1 MKNIQNFLKN
11 HIWGLLVHAWV
22 HCSTLLITEPNLNRP
37 FIAHKHR
44 IQQLGPSRIV
54 PAVCSIYTQ
63 SKIKTHLRSNGWT
76 WTTPWAAGG
85 LTSSCFENLIRD
97 LRSLTNQL
105 TQTHWP
111 SHVTDSTSQTELE
124 LKAAAADWMMN
135 CCPCMKFK
143 HTPRRSSKCSL
154 WLQTHSHHCVDEN
167 FLDRHTRKRLL
178 RLLHASLVLLTT
190 LYPDLRPVNL
200 KCTSAGGHMKA
211 PHSLHPTRN

>member
-1 MKNIQNFLKN
+1 MKHQPQQQTPELQPPSSSVALVIIWCQQQGAINHTSVTGITDTYSELRSEHKHHILLVLIQHSHHEKLILRNLFKNQMKNIQNFLKN

-85 LTSSCFENLIRD
+85 
-97 LRSLTNQL
+97 
-105 TQTHWP
+105 
-111 SHVTDSTSQTELE
+111 
-124 LKAAAADWMMN
+124 
-135 CCPCMKFK
+135 
-143 HTPRRSSKCSL
+143 
-154 WLQTHSHHCVDEN
+154 
-167 FLDRHTRKRLL
+167 
-178 RLLHASLVLLTT
+178 
-190 LYPDLRPVNL
+190 
-200 KCTSAGGHMKA
+200 
-211 PHSLHPTRN
+211 